1 MAKIVLMHEKMKTQI
16 VTDMCEHF
24 KQGLS

>member
-1 MAKIVLMHEKMKTQI
+1 MHEKMKTQI